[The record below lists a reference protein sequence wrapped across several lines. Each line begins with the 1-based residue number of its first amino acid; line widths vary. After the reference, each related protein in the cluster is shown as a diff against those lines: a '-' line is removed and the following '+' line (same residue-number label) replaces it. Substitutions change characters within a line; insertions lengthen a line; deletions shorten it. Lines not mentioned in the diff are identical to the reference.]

1 MRLVSVAV
9 VLAFVFA
16 MAAPEVH
23 ACPVHSSLPA
33 PHHQNSGSHHKS
45 HCTCPQ
51 ACCPAG
57 ISFSLPTVSGD
68 WTVAF
73 LPTYAPHLA
82 SHRQFSPAGGNNL
95 PPPPLAPRPPLV
107 YPFS

>member
-1 MRLVSVAV
+1 MRFVCAAV

-23 ACPVHSSLPA
+23 ACPVHSNLPA
-33 PHHQNSGSHHKS
+33 PHHQRGGSHHKN

-57 ISFSLPTVSGD
+57 LSVSLPTISGD
-68 WTVAF
+68 WIVAVR
-73 LPTYAPHLA
+73 PTYAAHLTM
-82 SHRQFSPAGGNNL
+82 RQAILPAGRKHL
-95 PPPPLAPRPPLV
+95 QPLALAPPPPLA
-107 YPFS
+107 

>member
-1 MRLVSVAV
+1 MRLVSGAV

-57 ISFSLPTVSGD
+57 VSVSLPAVSGD
-68 WTVAF
+68 WNVAV
-73 LPTYAPHLA
+73 LPTYAPHRGM
-82 SHRQFSPAGGNNL
+82 HRQILPAGRKHL
-95 PPPPLAPRPPLV
+95 QPLALAPPPPLV
-107 YPFS
+107 